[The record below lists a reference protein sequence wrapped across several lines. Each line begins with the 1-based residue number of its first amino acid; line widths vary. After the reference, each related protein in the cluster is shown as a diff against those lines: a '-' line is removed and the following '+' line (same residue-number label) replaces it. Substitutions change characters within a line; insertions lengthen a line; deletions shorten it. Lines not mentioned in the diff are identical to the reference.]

1 MGLTKKNKKIES
13 LILGAGLS
21 IRMKG
26 VNKLLKKLNNKTLIE
41 HVVTQSINSKALNTS
56 IIVQDNNSSEIRKL
70 LSSLPIKILAS
81 NFKKNGIGYSISK
94 GIELISRNDLDGILI
109 LLGDMP
115 EINSSHLDL
124 MIDEFINNFCQKII
138 RACSENKIPGNP
150 VIFPKSFFNIL
161 IKLRGDVGAKK
172 VLENYNDLIHFVELP
187 KMVAL
192 TDLDTIEEFD
202 IWKKNNPFV

>member
-1 MGLTKKNKKIES
+1 MDLTKKNKKIES

-56 IIVQDNNSSEIRKL
+56 IIVQNNNTEIRKL
-70 LSSLPIKILAS
+70 LSSLPIKILTS

-94 GIELISRNDLDGILI
+94 GIELISRNDPDGILI

>member
-1 MGLTKKNKKIES
+1 MHLNKKNKKIEI

-21 IRMKG
+21 VRMKG
-26 VNKLLKKLNNKTLIE
+26 VNKLLEKLNNKTLIE
-41 HVVTQSINSKALNTS
+41 NVVTQSINSKAVNTS
-56 IIVQDNNSSEIRKL
+56 IIVQENNREIRKL

-81 NFKKNGIGYSISK
+81 NFKRKGIGYSISK
-94 GIELISRNDLDGILI
+94 GIELVRRNDPDGILI

-115 EINSSHLDL
+115 DINSSHLDL
-124 MIDEFINNFCQKII
+124 MIDVFMNNFCQKII
-138 RACSENKIPGNP
+138 RACSENKIAGNP

-172 VLENYNDLIHFVELP
+172 VLEDYNDLIHFVELP

-202 IWKKNNPFV
+202 IWKKNNPIV